1 MCPFRLMRYNNYLFS
16 ILSQHQLSSLIIA
29 LRFGWQEYFRS
40 KMLMVWQK
48 FLSITMCHKMAVL
61 LVLRHSPSDVSQG
74 KLFVK
79 TIDFT
84 EIVLYYWLRRIRKL
98 GYRNVAELG
107 IPDLFIN
114 KWFNYK
120 FLLLNIIY
128 AWLK

>member
-1 MCPFRLMRYNNYLFS
+1 
-16 ILSQHQLSSLIIA
+16 
-29 LRFGWQEYFRS
+29 
-40 KMLMVWQK
+40 
-48 FLSITMCHKMAVL
+48 MCHKMAVL
-61 LVLRHSPSDVSQG
+61 LILRHSPNDASQG
-74 KLFVK
+74 KIFVK
-79 TIDFT
+79 IIDFT
-84 EIVLYYWLRRIRKL
+84 EIVLYYWLRPIRKL